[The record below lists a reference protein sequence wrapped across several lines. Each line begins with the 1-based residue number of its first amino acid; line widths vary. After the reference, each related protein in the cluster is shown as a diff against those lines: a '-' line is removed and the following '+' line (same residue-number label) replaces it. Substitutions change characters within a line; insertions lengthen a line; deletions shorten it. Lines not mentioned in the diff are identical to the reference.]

1 LPAFFCFVR
10 SGANITGR
18 DTSLTRC
25 DAGARARILPK
36 RGGGIAM
43 VALAAAQPVSS
54 IEAEV
59 IRIRGLMQAN
69 QFAAALAAGDRLLT
83 LVPENRDVLYIV
95 AVSQRYLG
103 RIADALD
110 TLARIEKIH
119 PRYSRLF
126 QERGHCHVA
135 ARNPGAA
142 IEAYL
147 AAVNIN
153 VALPASWQALQVLFR
168 SAGRADDAD
177 TAASHVATL
186 AKLPPEVVTATSMF
200 ADGEIHEAERI
211 VRQYLLRHGN
221 HVEAMRLLAK
231 IGMKLDVLDDAEFLL
246 ESVLILAPDYRAA
259 RYDYALALLARHKH
273 ARTLEELDKLLE
285 LDPDNRSYK
294 TTYATACVGMGDNAR
309 ALKLYRELLEG
320 APQAADLHLSVA
332 HVLKTQGR
340 QQQAID
346 EYRAAAACR
355 PNYGDAYWSLANLK
369 TYQFPDDEIVQMRA
383 AEGAA
388 ATPPVDRYHLCF
400 ALGKALEDRGEY
412 AESFAYYERGNA
424 LKKGESRFRIEPIE
438 RSARLQT
445 NICTRSFFAPRQGS
459 GSPDPAPIFIVGL
472 PRGGSTLLE
481 QILAS
486 HSKVEGTM
494 ELADIPRLVQQLQGR
509 EVNESQPRYPAALA
523 ELSADQLRQLGEKYL
538 ADTAI
543 YRSGKPFFID
553 KMPNN
558 FRHIGLI
565 HLILPNAKI
574 IDARREPM
582 ACCFS
587 NFKQLFAAGQEF
599 TYGIDDIARY
609 YRTYVQLMDHWNSV
623 LPGRILQVQHEDV
636 VEDLEGNVR
645 RLLDFCGLDF
655 EPACLEYYKTE
666 RSIRTASSEQV
677 RRPIFK
683 EGLDQWRNFEPW
695 LGPLKTALGDLAQ
708 SGFKR

>member
-1 LPAFFCFVR
+1 LPAFFHLTR
-10 SGANITGR
+10 SGAR
-18 DTSLTRC
+18 FTRS
-25 DAGARARILPK
+25 DASAGANR
-36 RGGGIAM
+36 GIAM
-43 VALAAAQPVSS
+43 VELAMAPPVSS
-54 IEAEV
+54 IETEI
-59 IRIRGLMQAN
+59 IRIRGLMQGN
-69 QFAAALAAGDRLLT
+69 QFAAALAAGNQLLAQ
-83 LVPENRDVLYIV
+83 VPENRDVLYIV

-103 RIADALD
+103 RIPDALD
-110 TLARIEKIH
+110 TLARLEKIH

-126 QERGHCHVA
+126 QERGHCYVA
-135 ARNPGAA
+135 ARNPAAA

-168 SAGRADDAD
+168 SAGRAADAD

-186 AKLPPEVVTATSMF
+186 AKLPLEVVTATSMF

-211 VRQYLLRHGN
+211 VRQYLLTHGN

-246 ESVLILAPDYRAA
+246 ESALILAPDYRAA

-273 ARTLEELDKLLE
+273 ARALEELDKLLE
-285 LDPDNRSYK
+285 VDPGNRSYK
-294 TTYATACVGMGDNAR
+294 TTYATACVGLGDNAR
-309 ALKLYRELLEG
+309 ALQLYRQLLEG
-320 APQAADLHLSVA
+320 APQAADLHLSIA
-332 HVLKTQGR
+332 HVLKTQG
-340 QQQAID
+340 QQQEAID
-346 EYRAAAACR
+346 EYRTAAACR
-355 PNYGDAYWSLANLK
+355 PNHGDAYWSLANLK
-369 TYQFPDDEIVQMRA
+369 TYRFPDDEIAQMRRE
-383 AEGAA
+383 EGAA
-388 ATPPVDRYHLCF
+388 ATPLVDRYHLCF

-412 AESFAYYERGNA
+412 AESFACYERGNA
-424 LKKGESRFRIEPIE
+424 LKQGEIRFRIGPIE

-445 NICTRSFFAPRQGS
+445 GVCTRSFFASRQGS

-472 PRGGSTLLE
+472 PRAGSTLLE

-494 ELADIPRLVQQLQGR
+494 ELADIPRLVQQLHGR

-523 ELSADQLRQLGEKYL
+523 ELGTDQLKQLGEKYL
-538 ADTAI
+538 TDTAI

-599 TYGIDDIARY
+599 TYSIDDIARY

-623 LPGRILQVQHEDV
+623 LPGKILQVQHEDV

-695 LGPLKTALGDLAQ
+695 LGPLKTALGDVVVSAAMSESPQ
-708 SGFKR
+708 MAYD